1 MKIGYARVSTRDQNI
16 DMQIDA
22 LEKEGC
28 KRIYQEVVSGVRSS
42 SPELDTMMNSVRE
55 GDIIVVWKLDRLGR
69 SLKHLIDLANGLL
82 EKKVGLKS
90 LNDPIDT
97 STAQGR
103 LTFNLFASL
112 AEFERELLKERTNTG
127 LTAARVRGR
136 TGGRPPGLTDQA
148 EATACAVETLYLEN
162 KLSVN
167 QICKKL
173 NIAKRTLYIYLRHRK
188 VAIGPY
194 RSSGRKTKEKG
205 EYHGKI
211 HQK

>member
-1 MKIGYARVSTRDQNI
+1 MKIGYARISTKQQNI

-28 KRIYQEVVSGVRSS
+28 HRIYQEVVSGVRSS
-42 SPELDTMMNSVRE
+42 SPELDAMMSSLRKR
-55 GDIIVVWKLDRLGR
+55 DIIVVWKLDRLGR
-69 SLKHLIDLANGLL
+69 SLKHLIDLATDLL

-97 STAQGR
+97 STVQGR

-127 LTAARVRGR
+127 LNAARVRGR

-148 EATACAVETLYLEN
+148 EATACAVETLYIEG

-173 NIAKRTLYIYLRHRK
+173 NIAKRTLYAYLRHRK
-188 VAIGPY
+188 VEIGPY
-194 RSSGRKTKEKG
+194 RSSGRRAKG
-205 EYHGKI
+205 TG
-211 HQK
+211 